1 MTKTAVIA
9 DIRARYEGC
18 KGQFDRITNN
28 AWRLHADIGILLA
41 MCEYPPAE
49 PRGAAESK
57 PLISLRPAGEELLRW
72 MPDGSVF
79 CKWPDGRFVEV
90 VEKSSAEPSGELEG
104 DASRVVV
111 IEGEMPDLA
120 DFTGEP
126 NHPCAHKGCTALI
139 SSRVK
144 YCKDHEPT
152 SALQARFTCEGKYCH
167 RSFVIK
173 YQPGAKI
180 MGASCVCGHYTEF
193 KEPALRTT
201 GDV

>member
-28 AWRLHADIGILLA
+28 AWRLHADIGALLA
-41 MCEYPPAE
+41 MVEGRAREPPHCPTCGCGLPAE
-49 PRGAAESK
+49 PKAKHAPTCATWSALGGLPCTCGLAE
-57 PLISLRPAGEELLRW
+57 RT
-72 MPDGSVF
+72 D
-79 CKWPDGRFVEV
+79 
-90 VEKSSAEPSGELEG
+90 EPR
-104 DASRVVV
+104 D
-111 IEGEMPDLA
+111 
-120 DFTGEP
+120 

-144 YCKDHEPT
+144 YCEDHEPT

-193 KEPALRTT
+193 KEPALRTS
-201 GDV
+201 